1 MNKFMNAKISDL
13 IDVESLLPNFEALEA
28 CLRENSVRIG
38 KLSRSSNYK
47 ARLLAEKLLDCD
59 EEEPCYSLACHEC
72 VRRLRLRKISQL
84 VRFSEDYTE
93 WNIATFIY
101 FDEMVRE
108 LEHLNI
114 KRLKGRLSKQLERA
128 GVKDVFIGYFEVDYQ
143 TAYRHWMPHFH
154 LLVRCKDAYSPEWM
168 RLRSLFQKQD
178 VPSNVNIRKHSPV
191 VVQKLEDPLAQI
203 AYICKFMWHR
213 AESYVDTKG
222 RRKTKKYRLSNSQF
236 VESLLKLNS
245 LKLVDLEFMD
255 GMRQYGTTLKESVRG
270 NR

>member
-13 IDVESLLPNFEALEA
+13 IDVESLLPNFETLEA

-47 ARLLAEKLLDCD
+47 ARQLAEKLLDCD

-108 LEHLNI
+108 L
-114 KRLKGRLSKQLERA
+114 
-128 GVKDVFIGYFEVDYQ
+128 
-143 TAYRHWMPHFH
+143 
-154 LLVRCKDAYSPEWM
+154 
-168 RLRSLFQKQD
+168 
-178 VPSNVNIRKHSPV
+178 
-191 VVQKLEDPLAQI
+191 
-203 AYICKFMWHR
+203 
-213 AESYVDTKG
+213 
-222 RRKTKKYRLSNSQF
+222 
-236 VESLLKLNS
+236 
-245 LKLVDLEFMD
+245 
-255 GMRQYGTTLKESVRG
+255 
-270 NR
+270 